1 MSRLS
6 PTNYT
11 TELSKGQGAVEETF
25 SLLRLWQPGMTADE
39 LATRALREG
48 SLSRSTA
55 VRTQDLVQRV
65 FVRRY
70 LAPDGQPAVHLKRL
84 VDRSADRAV
93 VRQVMLIH
101 TARLHRILGDFI
113 IERYWGRFSAGAEK
127 ISRTDAEEFIA
138 RAHMEG
144 RISPSWSPV
153 MRVRVARYLTGTLA
167 DFGLLEEGREMA
179 KQIRPFRI
187 LSGTALYLAHEVHFR
202 SFSDN
207 SILEL
212 PDWKLFGLVREDIVR
227 ELERLAGDGHFI
239 LQFAGDLLRITWRYQ
254 TMEDCLDAIAR

>member
-1 MSRLS
+1 
-6 PTNYT
+6 
-11 TELSKGQGAVEETF
+11 
-25 SLLRLWQPGMTADE
+25 
-39 LATRALREG
+39 
-48 SLSRSTA
+48 
-55 VRTQDLVQRV
+55 
-65 FVRRY
+65 
-70 LAPDGQPAVHLKRL
+70 
-84 VDRSADRAV
+84 
-93 VRQVMLIH
+93 
-101 TARLHRILGDFI
+101 
-113 IERYWGRFSAGAEK
+113 
-127 ISRTDAEEFIA
+127 
-138 RAHMEG
+138 
-144 RISPSWSPV
+144 
-153 MRVRVARYLTGTLA
+153 
-167 DFGLLEEGREMA
+167 MA